1 MAKVKRKP
9 KQKPKPKRKGPVW
22 QGPEVDG
29 VTQSMLS
36 RFLVCRERFRLL
48 VVEGLKPVDAFNHR
62 IEYGQM
68 WHLCEEA
75 MTMTNDWDWHGP
87 LKRYC
92 QKLCK
97 RYPLHQEQIQHWYN
111 VCKVQFPIYISYWAR
126 HSSGKSRVPLL
137 REQTFDVPYEL
148 SSGRIVRLRGKW
160 DEVELV
166 GKGKRAGVYLGEH
179 KTKGDINEQ
188 QMKRQLQFDLQTM
201 VYLVA
206 LNEFDLAGILEP
218 RKMRVQLPNPIK
230 GINYN
235 VVRRPLS
242 GGKGTIRRHKATSKK
257 PEETAEHFY
266 ARVADVIKEDPGHYF
281 MKWQVEITPDD
292 LERFKREFLNPIL
305 EQLCDWWKWISWA
318 HSRSKSPFDDPGEA
332 TQLGLN
338 GLLSYHWR
346 HPFGVYNVLNEG
358 GASDLDEY
366 LATGSELGLQRV
378 ENLFPE
384 LE

>member
-1 MAKVKRKP
+1 MAKAGTTRLTAKGKPNHRKS
-9 KQKPKPKRKGPVW
+9 VW
-22 QGPEVDG
+22 RGPEVDG

-48 VVEGLKPVDAFNHR
+48 VVEGLKPVDTFNHR
-62 IEYGQM
+62 IEYGSM
-68 WHLCEEA
+68 WHVCEEA
-75 MTMTNDWDWHGP
+75 LAATSGTWRRRLTDYARG
-87 LKRYC
+87 
-92 QKLCK
+92 LCK
-97 RYPLHQEQIQHWYN
+97 RYPLHQEQIYHWYN
-111 VCKVQFPIYISYWAR
+111 VCKVQFPVYVNYWAKHPSR
-126 HSSGKSRVPLL
+126 KSRVSLL
-137 REQTFDVPYEL
+137 QEQTFDVPYTL
-148 SSGRIVRLRGKW
+148 PSDRIVRLRGKW
-160 DEVELV
+160 DEVDLV

-179 KTKGDINEQ
+179 KTKGDIDEG
-188 QMKRQLQFDLQTM
+188 QMKRQLQFDLQTG

-206 LNEFDLAGILEP
+206 LNEFDLAAVIEPKGIQ
-218 RKMRVQLPNPIK
+218 VQLPNPVK
-230 GINYN
+230 GVNYN

-266 ARVADVIKEDPGHYF
+266 ARVGEVIKEDPGHYF
-281 MKWQVEITPDD
+281 MRWQVEITPED

-305 EQLCDWWKWISWA
+305 EQLCDWWA
-318 HSRSKSPFDDPGEA
+318 FVELGVPETEA
-332 TQLGLN
+332 AGYNDL
-338 GLLSYHWR
+338 HWR

-378 ENLFPE
+378 DSLFPE